1 MIIGVSGLAIALVVG
16 GLALFAALRVAV
28 DRTLDTE
35 ARATAE
41 QVAAMVAEDRLPAP
55 IPVSGAQ
62 LIQVIDREGR
72 VIGGSLLADRLTPLL
87 RADELP
93 CALGGSAVEVSGARA
108 GLDGPLRV
116 VAAPGGRPG
125 VSVIVASQ
133 VGDVVASQRTLR
145 NALLILFPLLLGVLA
160 VIAYFVIGWTLRPV
174 EELRRGAERISGGG
188 ADERLPVPQA
198 ADEIRAL
205 AVTLNTMLD
214 RLAAGRE
221 RQRAFVAD
229 AAHELRSPLTS
240 MRTQLEVTQH
250 LGEGGVL
257 TEDLLA
263 DVKRLSVLV
272 EDLLLLARADADQ
285 RPPAVPETVDL
296 RSLLEEVAASLT
308 EPRVPVRVLA
318 GEPVLADADREELRR
333 ALANLVDNAVRHAR
347 SEVELDVAGAD
358 GDARIGVSDD
368 GPGIDPVDRERVFDR
383 FTRLDDARGR
393 DAGGSGLGLAI
404 VRELVSRS
412 GGTVRFV
419 DGEGHWSLRAEIVL
433 PLRTLPTRS

>member
-62 LIQVIDREGR
+62 LIQVVDGEGR

-87 RADELP
+87 RSDELSR
-93 CALGGSAVEVSGARA
+93 ALAGSAVEVSGARA

-145 NALLILFPLLLGVLA
+145 NALLILFPLLLGLLG
-160 VIAYFVIGWTLRPV
+160 VIAYVVIGWTLRPV
-174 EELRRGAERISGGG
+174 EQLRRGAERISGGG
-188 ADERLPVPQA
+188 ADERLSVPQA

-221 RQRAFVAD
+221 RQRSFVAD

-240 MRTQLEVTQH
+240 MRTQLEVAQH
-250 LGEGGVL
+250 LGEGGAL
-257 TEDLLA
+257 TDDLLA

-285 RPPAVPETVDL
+285 RPPAVPETVEL
-296 RSLLEEVAASLT
+296 RSLLADVASSIT
-308 EPRVPVRVLA
+308 EPRVPVPWSGASRCWPTRT
-318 GEPVLADADREELRR
+318 GRSCGGRWPTWSTTPSGTPGRR
-333 ALANLVDNAVRHAR
+333 SNSTLPRPMVPSASASATT
-347 SEVELDVAGAD
+347 
-358 GDARIGVSDD
+358 
-368 GPGIDPVDRERVFDR
+368 GPGSTRPTANGCSTGSPDWTMLAAGTAADPVW
-383 FTRLDDARGR
+383 A
-393 DAGGSGLGLAI
+393 
-404 VRELVSRS
+404 
-412 GGTVRFV
+412 
-419 DGEGHWSLRAEIVL
+419 
-433 PLRTLPTRS
+433 